1 MKNLVKMLN
10 RVKHIFS
17 VLVVLLLFSGCV
29 RTIHEYPTDPS
40 IEFVLSL
47 EINNV
52 TPEEFVVVKPG
63 GESGT
68 SYIVRTQSAGQKNTR
83 FDEPVK
89 LRYVVDL
96 YRVVASNAQF
106 VKREVRLADPAQPI
120 PDNVVFDLEAAEYK
134 VLVWCDYVRESD
146 PYKSWYYNTDDLRNI
161 RYADIEVKDN
171 NDKDVFTNMAHL
183 NFREY
188 YYMSGEHEESVHL
201 TLERPKGR
209 YKCVTTDV
217 GDYLNKEEV
226 SEITSVVTYIQ
237 YVAAGYNVEEQ
248 KPNYFESTRTYLT
261 TVTTDDLDQNGN
273 LEMCYDYVFV
283 NGKQTNVKINFQF
296 FRGVVTMKNGQLYKE
311 DGTLAS
317 DDDRIS
323 NWSGVV
329 VPLKRN
335 METIIEGRLLTASF
349 GSGGIGIDPG
359 FEGEIVIP
367 WE

>member
-47 EINNV
+47 DINNV

-68 SYIVRTQSAGQKNTR
+68 SYIVRTQSASQKNTR

-134 VLVWCDYVRESD
+134 VLAE
-146 PYKSWYYNTDDLRNI
+146 PKS
-161 RYADIEVKDN
+161 
-171 NDKDVFTNMAHL
+171 F
-183 NFREY
+183 
-188 YYMSGEHEESVHL
+188 
-201 TLERPKGR
+201 
-209 YKCVTTDV
+209 
-217 GDYLNKEEV
+217 
-226 SEITSVVTYIQ
+226 
-237 YVAAGYNVEEQ
+237 AA
-248 KPNYFESTRTYLT
+248 FS
-261 TVTTDDLDQNGN
+261 
-273 LEMCYDYVFV
+273 
-283 NGKQTNVKINFQF
+283 
-296 FRGVVTMKNGQLYKE
+296 
-311 DGTLAS
+311 
-317 DDDRIS
+317 
-323 NWSGVV
+323 
-329 VPLKRN
+329 
-335 METIIEGRLLTASF
+335 
-349 GSGGIGIDPG
+349 
-359 FEGEIVIP
+359 
-367 WE
+367 